1 MIIEWYDGVGSIGVV
16 LILAAYLWLQL
27 EKLDPQA
34 LTYSAMNALGA
45 FLILVSL
52 YFDFNFSAALIESA
66 WLIISLFG
74 LAQAIRARK

>member
-1 MIIEWYDGVGSIGVV
+1 MIEWYDGVGSIGVV

-52 YFDFNFSAALIESA
+52 YFDFNFSAVLIESA